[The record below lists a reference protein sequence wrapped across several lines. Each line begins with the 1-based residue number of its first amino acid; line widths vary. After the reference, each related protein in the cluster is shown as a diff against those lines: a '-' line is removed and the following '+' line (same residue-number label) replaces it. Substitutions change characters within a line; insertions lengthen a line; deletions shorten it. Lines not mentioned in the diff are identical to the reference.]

1 MVHNQ
6 CFGILTSYPVTSL
19 NIGSVSIIFGS
30 IYVIVSGLT
39 LLWIRKQRYYAESGI
54 EGSVQYVIF
63 PVYEP
68 FMWCSAIS
76 DMFVGLSLVFIR
88 VVPGEKNM
96 LTSSIILGIC
106 YGLQHFV
113 LEGIAFA
120 LMQYGC
126 GYQAAKYAARF
137 INIQTSFIS

>member
-1 MVHNQ
+1 MDDGE
-6 CFGILTSYPVTSL
+6 CFGVFSAYPIPNL
-19 NIGSVSIIFGS
+19 NIGSFTVVFGL
-30 IYVIVSGLT
+30 IYLVVAGLT
-39 LLWIRKQRYYAESGI
+39 IIWIRRQRYYAETGI

-68 FMWCSAIS
+68 FIWCSAIS
-76 DMFVGLSLVFIR
+76 DIFVGIAILFIR
-88 VVPGEKNM
+88 VDPGEENV
-96 LTSSIILGIC
+96 LSSAIILGIC

-126 GYQAAKYAARF
+126 GYQAAKFAAR
-137 INIQTSFIS
+137 